1 MSYLKTLS
9 VAVCTAAMMAST
21 AFAADRPFSLGSV
34 WTVTLVRV
42 KPGMDVTY
50 LRDLATNWKRVMD
63 EARDQQLIIS
73 YKILD
78 GNLPGKDEWNM
89 MLLVEQK
96 NWGAFDGA
104 DGKFDAVMS
113 GSAESITMQSNSADL
128 IASIASS
135 PRLSV
140 VVWTSSFEIKPS
152 MLFRIVSC
160 SSTTSRFLTRLS
172 IDFLILANA
181 SE

>member
-89 MLLVEQK
+89 MLLVEQR

-104 DGKFDAVMS
+104 DGKFDAI
-113 GSAESITMQSNSADL
+113 AEKMVGPEKAQMESMIKRSDM
-128 IASIASS
+128 
-135 PRLSV
+135 R
-140 VVWTSSFEIKPS
+140 EIVGVRNFQEVNFK
-152 MLFRIVSC
+152 
-160 SSTTSRFLTRLS
+160 
-172 IDFLILANA
+172 
-181 SE
+181 

>member
-9 VAVCTAAMMAST
+9 VAVCAAAMMAST

-104 DGKFDAVMS
+104 DGKFDAI
-113 GSAESITMQSNSADL
+113 AEKMVGPEKAQMESMIKRSDM
-128 IASIASS
+128 
-135 PRLSV
+135 R
-140 VVWTSSFEIKPS
+140 EIVGVRNFQEVNFK
-152 MLFRIVSC
+152 
-160 SSTTSRFLTRLS
+160 
-172 IDFLILANA
+172 
-181 SE
+181 

>member
-104 DGKFDAVMS
+104 DGKFDAI
-113 GSAESITMQSNSADL
+113 AEKMVGPEKAQMESMIKRSDM
-128 IASIASS
+128 
-135 PRLSV
+135 R
-140 VVWTSSFEIKPS
+140 EIVGVRNFQEINFK
-152 MLFRIVSC
+152 
-160 SSTTSRFLTRLS
+160 
-172 IDFLILANA
+172 
-181 SE
+181 